1 MPSSDAGGRIIYSG
15 LPYNGAL
22 SWKIDEL
29 RNKRKVELKHNNF
42 FDSGVEGIL
51 SDLDEALGL
60 SDELYVTDQFQM
72 TFKSDGTIR
81 SIYTFLYGKDAE
93 GNMRTYLVDYDAS
106 GGTKMTVWKDGYSG
120 GDYDADTKCLFI
132 FRMLRRSRRSV
143 I

>member
-1 MPSSDAGGRIIYSG
+1 MAWNRCYGGCDRIFRRPHHLLR

-42 FDSGVEGIL
+42 FESGVEGVL

-60 SDELYVTDQFQM
+60 PDELYVTDQFQM

-81 SIYTFLYGKDAE
+81 SIYAFLYGKDAE
-93 GNMRTYLVDYDAS
+93 EKY
-106 GGTKMTVWKDGYSG
+106 
-120 GDYDADTKCLFI
+120 ADLSCRL
-132 FRMLRRSRRSV
+132 
-143 I
+143 